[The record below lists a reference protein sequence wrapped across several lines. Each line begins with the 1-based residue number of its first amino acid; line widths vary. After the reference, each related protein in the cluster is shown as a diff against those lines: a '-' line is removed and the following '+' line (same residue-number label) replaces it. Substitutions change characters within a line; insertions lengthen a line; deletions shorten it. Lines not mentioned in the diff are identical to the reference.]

1 MTEDE
6 KIQIIDEI
14 GSITSNSIII
24 NMCEFKEIIPVK
36 YKHRPLG
43 KVACKLKKKNIK

>member
-14 GSITSNSIII
+14 GSLSSN
-24 NMCEFKEIIPVK
+24 NVVLNNYEFKEIIPYK

-43 KVACKLKKKNIK
+43 KILCKIKKKNSK